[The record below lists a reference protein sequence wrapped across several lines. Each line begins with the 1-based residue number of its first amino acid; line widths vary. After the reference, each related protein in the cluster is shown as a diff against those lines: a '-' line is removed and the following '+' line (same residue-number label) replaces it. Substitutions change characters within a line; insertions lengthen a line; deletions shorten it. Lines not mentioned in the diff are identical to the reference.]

1 LILTAALEAADIS
14 SLELQTFA
22 ACCLMLIAGR
32 HRDAAQ
38 NMERGELI
46 DCRVMVNAIADTDTV
61 CLIRIFRKGDLL

>member
-22 ACCLMLIAGR
+22 ACFLMLIAGR

-38 NMERGELI
+38 NVGVGTLI
-46 DCRVMVNAIADTDTV
+46 DCRVMVNAIADIVTVTV
-61 CLIRIFRKGDLL
+61 CLSV